1 MKRFAQLLELLA
13 LTPSRTRKLTA
24 LTQYFREVPDPDR
37 GYALAVLTG
46 ALTFR
51 NVKPAL
57 LKETVLREVDETL
70 FAMSYDYVGDLG
82 ETIALIWP
90 HHGAQEDLPSLTDL
104 IELFNTTSKSEL
116 PGWPRRR

>member
-13 LTPSRTRKLTA
+13 LTPSRNRKLAA

-37 GYALAVLTG
+37 GFALAVLTG

-57 LKETVLREVDETL
+57 L
-70 FAMSYDYVGDLG
+70 
-82 ETIALIWP
+82 
-90 HHGAQEDLPSLTDL
+90 
-104 IELFNTTSKSEL
+104 
-116 PGWPRRR
+116 